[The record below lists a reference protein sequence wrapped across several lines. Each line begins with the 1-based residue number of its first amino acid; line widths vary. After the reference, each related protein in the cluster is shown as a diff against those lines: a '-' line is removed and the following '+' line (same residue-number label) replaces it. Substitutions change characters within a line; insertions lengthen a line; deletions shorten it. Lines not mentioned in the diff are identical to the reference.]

1 MSDFIDKLLSVL
13 ESVFIAVLILVF
25 VINPFIPP
33 KIPILNNEKL
43 REEIYKTKTC
53 ERFILLDPEKFGHEL
68 IHRSIRITSYEAKD
82 TFMANILSYILN
94 RKDTWVFK
102 GDFYSYELPIDTK
115 GQTTP
120 KKTRQAKNEFYGEV
134 SIVGTE
140 RIVTVLKVLQPN
152 DSEKKFRPL
161 FFACYR

>member
-102 GDFYSYELPIDTK
+102 GDFYTYEARIDENN
-115 GQTTP
+115 
-120 KKTRQAKNEFYGEV
+120 KKITHQAKNEFYGEV

-140 RIVTVLKVLQPN
+140 RIVTVLKILSPN